1 MRIVGRNNEKEGLMQ
16 CLLSKRPEFVVVY
29 GRRRVGKTYLIRE
42 YFNNNFSFYATG
54 LTSEKTKG
62 QLRGFTA
69 SLNEYGHAEKSI
81 PADWFEAFS
90 RLKELLESVNVYRE
104 PINNKRVV
112 FLDELPWMDTARS
125 DFKSALDYFWNSWAS
140 AQEDIVLIV
149 CGSATSWIITN
160 LLTDKKGF
168 HNRVTRRIHL
178 APFTLAECEQLF
190 ALNDV
195 VMTRKQ
201 MIESYMILGGI
212 PHYLC
217 LYDSRLSLAQN
228 INE

>member
-42 YFNNNFSFYATG
+42 YFNKSFSFYATG

-90 RLKELLESVNVYRE
+90 RLKELLSV
-104 PINNKRVV
+104 
-112 FLDELPWMDTARS
+112 F
-125 DFKSALDYFWNSWAS
+125 NS
-140 AQEDIVLIV
+140 L
-149 CGSATSWIITN
+149 GSAALKKVAIDQMK
-160 LLTDKKGF
+160 LLVGLK
-168 HNRVTRRIHL
+168 
-178 APFTLAECEQLF
+178 
-190 ALNDV
+190 
-195 VMTRKQ
+195 
-201 MIESYMILGGI
+201 
-212 PHYLC
+212 
-217 LYDSRLSLAQN
+217 
-228 INE
+228 